1 MDTGTYVETTEEGF
15 SDFAG
20 KWLKSCVGIKGS
32 TWQNYESY
40 LHLHVK
46 PVLGSVKL
54 QSIRPSTIQ
63 DVVAHSARKAAV
75 KDRII
80 YLNPAVDFELPKVI
94 KPKVQPPDKKD
105 LIAIRQRATPK

>member
-15 SDFAG
+15 SDFAD
-20 KWLKSCVGIKGS
+20 KWLKSRVGIKGS

-54 QSIRPSTIQ
+54 QSIRPSAIQ
-63 DVVAHSARKAAV
+63 DLVAQLCQKSRGQGQDH
-75 KDRII
+75 
-80 YLNPAVDFELPKVI
+80 LP
-94 KPKVQPPDKKD
+94 
-105 LIAIRQRATPK
+105 